1 MSDVGRKVCEPRRLA
16 PGAFMVTAVALC
28 EPEYIVL
35 DLVRIDTALNL
46 ELSFCMD
53 VEETLLAVKCY

>member
-1 MSDVGRKVCEPRRLA
+1 
-16 PGAFMVTAVALC
+16 MVTAVALC

-46 ELSFCMD
+46 ELSFCID